1 MIKLGNLSQS
11 LRFWLQSTLQLG
23 PGIGDVFYLCDP
35 TVVGDNYHVWL
46 ANQRVPGDH
55 IFNDLPTAYTAMKDQ
70 RNDALI
76 VLPGTYNITTVFDWH
91 KSNCFVIGAN
101 QGTPYS
107 PRARII
113 VPATVITACTPMI
126 TVSGNANFFQN
137 IEFQQG
143 GAHITNAAVCMLI
156 TGLRQRFNHCHI
168 AAGLDSG
175 GLAAG
180 NAAMRSLVIRTGENI
195 FEDCVIGVDTI
206 QGGNVANAQID
217 FDGGAQTAATLAP
230 RNIFRR
236 CNIDKWGGVGSVFMN
251 ISAYGMDRFVL
262 FEDCMF
268 QNFGA
273 NLTQAFTIVT
283 TGGVGKVLLKN
294 SVVQGVTGLETSDSG
309 LLFGNDVPGAGTG
322 GRWVA
327 LTG

>member
-1 MIKLGNLSQS
+1 MIKLGNLSAS
-11 LRFWLQSTLQLG
+11 LRMWLMSTLQLG
-23 PGIGDVFYLCDP
+23 PGIGDVFFLCDP
-35 TVVGDNYHVWL
+35 TNVGDNYHVWL

-55 IFNDLPTAYTAMKDQ
+55 IFNDLPTAYAAMKDQ

-76 VLPGTYNITTVFDWH
+76 IMPGAYYLTAVFDW
-91 KSNCFVIGAN
+91 KLSNCFVIGAN
-101 QGTPYS
+101 QATPYS

-113 VPATVITACTPMI
+113 TASTVTITPMF
-126 TVSGNANFFQN
+126 TVSGNANLFRGVTFQN
-137 IEFQQG
+137 G
-143 GAHITNAAVCMLI
+143 GAHATLAAVCMLI
-156 TGLRQRFNHCHI
+156 TGLRERFNYCHI
-168 AAGLDSG
+168 AAGLDSA

-180 NAAMRSLVIRTGENI
+180 NAAMRSLVIRSGEHI

-206 QGGNVANAQID
+206 QAGNVANAQID
-217 FDGGAQTAATLAP
+217 FDAGGLTNKTYAP

-236 CNIDKWGGVGSVFMN
+236 CNIDKWGGASSVFMN

-262 FEDCMF
+262 FEDCEF
-268 QNFGA
+268 TNFGA

-283 TGGVGKVLLKN
+283 TGGNGKVLLKN
-294 SVVQGVTGLETSDSG
+294 SVVMGAGQLEASDSG
-309 LLFGNDVPGAGTG
+309 LLFGNDVPGAATG